1 MARTYYV
8 YFLNFISASLL
19 FLDNEGLCIQVAH
32 GIAELPL
39 YPGDCC
45 VKHGLRFCAE
55 GLNFVFPEIGITKRR
70 FPGVYLAKLFPVN
83 NQVIGYYSFRVV
95 QKQVIQSPFNRIEV
109 DLCLIIRERDATI
122 PFYDE
127 PAAFRESM
135 YSVLDSR
142 VIQTTGMQFG
152 HK

>member
-1 MARTYYV
+1 M
-8 YFLNFISASLL
+8 
-19 FLDNEGLCIQVAH
+19 
-32 GIAELPL
+32 
-39 YPGDCC
+39 
-45 VKHGLRFCAE
+45 
-55 GLNFVFPEIGITKRR
+55 
-70 FPGVYLAKLFPVN
+70 N

-142 VIQTTGMQFG
+142 VIQTVGLQFG
-152 HK
+152 YMRSYCADYLGSLGP